1 MSVENTVADKVIVD
15 DRRFRHV
22 GLIIVLS
29 IFGGLGAWAALA
41 PLSSAALAP
50 GVITVENYR
59 KTVQHLEGGIVKTIL
74 VRDGENVVKDQS
86 LVILEDT
93 QSSALLEV
101 IRGQYFISLARE
113 ARLIAQQNGLDEISY
128 PTELLEY
135 QNDERSRDAIQ
146 MQNQTFNVRKHAH
159 EGESDLYQRQVE
171 QLRAKVVG
179 LRAQKRSRDRLI
191 NSYHSELQ
199 DFRELLK
206 EGYAEKQKIREFER
220 NLAEREGERGELIS
234 SLAATD
240 LQISETQLKIL
251 QLQKELQREVAKELS
266 EVQSELF
273 ELRERLQSLQDTV
286 LRTDIKA
293 PDAGMVLGLQVH
305 TLGAVISP
313 GGKIL
318 DIVPQN
324 EKLIVEAQVSPMD
337 IDRISIGQMA
347 EVRFSVFKTKTL
359 PKIEGKLIA
368 VSADRLVDEQSEDK
382 TPYYLARVEITLQGL
397 EDLISSDLKLLPGMP
412 AEVLINTGE
421 RTLLQYLMDPLSD
434 TVAHSFIE
442 D

>member
-1 MSVENTVADKVIVD
+1 MSVENIAADELITD
-15 DRRFRHV
+15 DMHFRRA

-41 PLSSAALAP
+41 PLDSAALAP

-59 KTVQHLEGGIVKTIL
+59 KTVQHLEGGIVKAIL
-74 VRDGENVVKDQS
+74 VRDGENVVKDQT
-86 LVILEDT
+86 LIILEDT
-93 QSSALLEV
+93 QPSALLEV

-113 ARLIAQQNGLDEISY
+113 ARLMAQQNGLDEIHY
-128 PTELLEY
+128 PIELLEH
-135 QNDERSRDAIQ
+135 QSDQRSSDAIQ
-146 MQNQTFNVRKHAH
+146 MQNQTFNVRKQAH
-159 EGESDLYQRQVE
+159 QGESDLYQRQIE
-171 QLRAKVVG
+171 QLHAKAVG

-191 NSYHSELQ
+191 NSYQNELQ
-199 DFRELLK
+199 DFRYLLK

-234 SLAATD
+234 SLAATE
-240 LQISETQLKIL
+240 LEISETRLKIL

-266 EVQSELF
+266 EVQGELF

-293 PDAGMVLGLQVH
+293 PDAGMVLGLAVH

-318 DIVPQN
+318 DIIPQN
-324 EKLIVEAQVSPMD
+324 EKLIVEARLSPMD
-337 IDRISIGQMA
+337 IDRVSIGQAA
-347 EVRFSVFKTKTL
+347 EVRFSAFKSRTI

-368 VSADRLVDEQSEDK
+368 ISADRLVDEQSEDQN
-382 TPYYLARVEITLQGL
+382 PYYLARVEISPQGL
-397 EDLISSDLKLLPGMP
+397 KDLVSSELKLLPGMP

-421 RTLLQYLMDPLSD
+421 RTLLQYLMAPLSD